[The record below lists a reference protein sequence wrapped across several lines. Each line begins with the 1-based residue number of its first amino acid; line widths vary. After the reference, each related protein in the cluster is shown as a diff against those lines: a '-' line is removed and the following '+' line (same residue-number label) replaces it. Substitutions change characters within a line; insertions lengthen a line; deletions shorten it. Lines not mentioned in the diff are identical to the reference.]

1 MQSISSLREAISI
14 KSSLLSN
21 GVNVGNISKTFK
33 PSKASLYSY
42 EMSEKQGNSF
52 PQEVIL
58 YNNQQ
63 EDLRVFSTIRSNAN
77 SPWNLIENN
86 GTVCL
91 NNEDKTFQ
99 VDLPEVPK
107 FYDNEIEGEN
117 STKYFQKLG
126 GDTIALV
133 MLNYCEY
140 YARNVQCKFC
150 EIHENFS
157 TVKEQF
163 LRVKTSEKMSS
174 HLIQAIKKDSSIR
187 QVIFNSGNYSTNN
200 NRTYREIIKTLN
212 LTMVGLSSDEIN
224 KIAFLV
230 IIAPPEDF
238 SLIKQ
243 LKEAGATSVYINM
256 EVWSDSSMQ
265 QIVPGK
271 YELGKNTYYKAFD
284 ESLKHFGVGYVYT
297 NLILGIQSIDLSQNK
312 IILDESKELDILEQA
327 MDSLIKKQVIL
338 TNTIYH
344 YSGKNKIGAIHIPE
358 TTIEKFHMSYGQKIY
373 ESGLVSSLCDSKNA
387 VYASFEAIPNSLNNE
402 PYAYYKLKNKKVAA

>member
-1 MQSISSLREAISI
+1 MQLISSLREAISL
-14 KSSLLSN
+14 KSSLLSK
-21 GVNVGNISKTFK
+21 GVNVGNIRKDFK

-42 EMSEKQGNSF
+42 EMSEKKGNSF

-63 EDLRVFSTIRSNAN
+63 ENLRVFSTIRSNAN
-77 SPWNLIENN
+77 SPWNLIEVE
-86 GTVCL
+86 GSVCL

-99 VDLPEVPK
+99 VNLPDVPQ
-107 FYDNEIEGEN
+107 FYNNEIEGEN
-117 STKYFQKLG
+117 ATKYFQKLG
-126 GDTIALV
+126 GDTLALV

-157 TVKEQF
+157 TVKDQF
-163 LRVKTSEKMSS
+163 LRVKTPEKMSS
-174 HLIQAIKKDSSIR
+174 HLIEAIKKDDSIR

-212 LTMVGLSSDEIN
+212 LTMAGLSPDEMNRIS
-224 KIAFLV
+224 FLV

-243 LKEAGATSVYINM
+243 LKEAGATSLYINM
-256 EVWSDSSMQ
+256 EVWSDSGMR

-271 YELGKNTYYKAFD
+271 YELGRSTYYKAFE
-284 ESLKHFGVGYVYT
+284 ESLKYFGVGYVYT
-297 NLILGIQSIDLSQNK
+297 NLILGIQSIDLDQNE
-312 IILDESKELDILEQA
+312 IRFDESKELDILEQA
-327 MDSLIKKQVIL
+327 MEDLISKKVIL

-344 YSGKNKIGAIHIPE
+344 YSGKNKIGPIHVPASA
-358 TTIEKFHMSYGQKIY
+358 IEKFHMTYGQRIY
-373 ESGLVSSLCDSKNA
+373 ESGLVSSLCDSKDA

-402 PYAYYKLKNKKVAA
+402 PYAYYKLKSKKVAA